1 MKTSG
6 TWPIGVCSWSLQ
18 QDIAGVAEAMKTLGL
33 NHVHLD
39 ISPACRD
46 DPDAC
51 LEQVR
56 RQGWTISSTMIGFP
70 QEDYSTLE
78 TIKKTGGIVPN
89 ECWEANRQRFL
100 KAIKATA
107 ALKVPYLSS
116 HFGFL
121 DTTSP
126 TYARTFYDR
135 IRLLADAA
143 AEHAVVLLMETGQ
156 EQAEELGDFLEMMGH
171 PALGVNFDPAN
182 MILYNMGDPAEGV
195 RMLAPWVRHIHI
207 KDAVRTATAGTWG
220 QEVVWGTG
228 QVNARNFLNT
238 LHEIG
243 YNGVLSIEREAGDDR
258 LGDIQKAV
266 TQLTAFSANG

>member
-1 MKTSG
+1 MRTCG
-6 TWPIGVCSWSLQ
+6 MWPIGVCSWSLQ
-18 QDIAGVAEAMKTLGL
+18 RDIAGAAEAMKTLGL

-39 ISPACRD
+39 IGPACQD
-46 DPDAC
+46 DPDAY

-107 ALKVPYLSS
+107 ALKVSYLSS

-126 TYARTFYDR
+126 EYARTFYER
-135 IRLLADAA
+135 VRLLADAA
-143 AEHAVVLLMETGQ
+143 AEHA
-156 EQAEELGDFLEMMGH
+156 
-171 PALGVNFDPAN
+171 
-182 MILYNMGDPAEGV
+182 
-195 RMLAPWVRHIHI
+195 
-207 KDAVRTATAGTWG
+207 
-220 QEVVWGTG
+220 
-228 QVNARNFLNT
+228 
-238 LHEIG
+238 EIG
-243 YNGVLSIEREAGDDR
+243 RAHV
-258 LGDIQKAV
+258 
-266 TQLTAFSANG
+266 